1 MKKLLIAL
9 IAVCM
14 VIAVVFG
21 FSGHQE
27 KSTVA
32 LPENPAVEMENQEE
46 LLIPDLAEEAPAAVS
61 DGETNTEAAS
71 PASGRLDYDALYT
84 RYAPDEKVLTIDGQ
98 EQNWGDYFYVLYT
111 QSGQIEDYFNTMAA
125 YYGIV
130 IGWNDPVE
138 ETSEI
143 TFADEALDVTE
154 RLTVELAALE
164 KFAEENNVVLSD
176 EVQAEMEA
184 QKQQDILTTCGE
196 GATEA
201 NFTEFLKEIY
211 LSREMYDR
219 IILQNYLYRESFK
232 AIYGENAENLS
243 DEEALAYLTEN
254 GYIAAAHILLET
266 TDEETGEAI
275 SEDDKA
281 VKKAELEAAVK
292 ELRAIE
298 EPEVR
303 MSAFLEKMNALSEDP
318 GKELYPEGYTFT
330 AGRMVAEFEEAA
342 FALEEY
348 QISDVV
354 ETDYGYHILM
364 RLPLSADAIVEY
376 NNSTGEAR
384 TGRMLAANEAY
395 SKALQTTAEKMELSW
410 MPGYERPNLMDYVV
424 E

>member
-1 MKKLLIAL
+1 MKKFLIAL
-9 IAVCM
+9 IAVCV
-14 VIAVVFG
+14 VIAVAFG
-21 FSGHQE
+21 FAGHQE
-27 KSTVA
+27 KTTA
-32 LPENPAVEMENQEE
+32 TLPENPVVEMENQEE
-46 LLIPDLAEEAPAAVS
+46 ILIPDPAEEAPAAVP
-61 DGETNTEAAS
+61 DGETNTEATD

-98 EQNWGDYFYVLYT
+98 EQSWGDYFYVLYT

-130 IGWNDPVE
+130 IGWSDPVE
-138 ETSEI
+138 EASET

-164 KFAEENNVVLSD
+164 KYAEENNVVLSD
-176 EVQAEMEA
+176 EVQAKMEA
-184 QKQQDILTTCGE
+184 QKQQDIITTCGE
-196 GATEA
+196 GATEEDFA
-201 NFTEFLKEIY
+201 EFLQEIY

-219 IILQNYLYRESFK
+219 IVLQNYLYQESFK

-254 GYIAAAHILLET
+254 KYVAAAHILLET
-266 TDEETGEAI
+266 TDKETGEAV

-281 VKKAELEAAVK
+281 VKKAELEAVVK

-298 EPEVR
+298 DPEAR
-303 MSAFLEKMNALSEDP
+303 AAAFLEKMNTLSEDP
-318 GKELYPEGYTFT
+318 GKERYPEGYTFT
-330 AGRMVAEFEEAA
+330 TGRMVAEFEDAA
-342 FALEEY
+342 FGLKEY
-348 QISDVV
+348 EVSDVV

-364 RLPLSADAIVEY
+364 RLPLSADAVVEY

-410 MPGYERPNLMDYVV
+410 LPGYEKPNLMDYVV